1 MAKSKKLSK
10 YLSSPIVLAIA
21 YILIGILF
29 CVKKAAIIE
38 WIMIIAG
45 VLFIAQGVIDWLVG
59 KDLKTGVIEI
69 VIGALLIVLRFII
82 PEILLIVLGAALIIR
97 SVVAILT
104 LPKSTM
110 IIVYNV
116 VALIIG
122 VMLIVSK
129 WLLVDWLFIII
140 GVAFIINGVLT
151 LFGKK

>member
-69 VIGALLIVLRFII
+69 VIGVVLILFGALIVDIAM
-82 PEILLIVLGAALIIR
+82 IVLGVALIIK
-97 SVVAILT
+97 SVVAILS
-104 LPKSTM
+104 LPKNIMVT
-110 IIVYNV
+110 VYNIV
-116 VALIIG
+116 TLLIGIL
-122 VMLIVSK
+122 LIVANY
-129 WLLVDWLFIII
+129 LVLNWLFIII